1 MAVSTIASTLGRV
14 GGVRDENGVDHTTP
28 IINILNGNRT
38 AEQMIGE
45 YFGLRKEVV
54 YSDDWKEVLDMINE
68 FRNHSVLQEKKVHFV
83 QYFKDKGMTEEMYY
97 KVIPREYVYKPVEK
111 IIPNVTENEQ
121 SNNISTTESKGE
133 QPLQNTCGRARKN
146 K

>member
-28 IINILNGNRT
+28 IINILNWNRT

-54 YSDDWKEVLDMINE
+54 YSDDGKEVLDMINE

-121 SNNISTTESKGE
+121 SNDTSTSESEGE
-133 QPLQNTCGRARKN
+133 QPLQNTRGRARKA